1 LSLRRFALERP
12 LIQQH
17 WDHHAQQQW
26 YDKISRWTRKM
37 STQVSKT
44 AAYTVEAEVY
54 WVRVDA
60 TGGAVTITLPPAG
73 EVGRP
78 LGFIKTDSSTNAV
91 TIDGSGTETISG
103 SSTITLAAQYDSI
116 QIRDNGTAWDIEVRT
131 QANVTTIGGLTP
143 NDGNFMVGNGT
154 TWVEESGN
162 TARTSLGLGTG
173 DSPQF
178 TAVNIGD
185 ASDTTI
191 TRSGGGDIAVE
202 GNVVYRAGGT
212 DVPITD
218 GGTGSSTAAGAATN
232 LGLGT
237 GNSPQF
243 TAVNVGHASDTTIAR
258 SASGVI
264 TVEAQTVPTLNL
276 AHTWTLAQ
284 TFSAPPVVPSYA
296 VAGVPSASPAAQ
308 IAYISNET
316 GGAVLAF
323 SDGTNWRRVTDRAI
337 VS

>member
-1 LSLRRFALERP
+1 
-12 LIQQH
+12 
-17 WDHHAQQQW
+17 
-26 YDKISRWTRKM
+26 
-37 STQVSKT
+37 
-44 AAYTVEAEVY
+44 
-54 WVRVDA
+54 
-60 TGGAVTITLPPAG
+60 
-73 EVGRP
+73 
-78 LGFIKTDSSTNAV
+78 
-91 TIDGSGTETISG
+91 
-103 SSTITLAAQYDSI
+103 
-116 QIRDNGTAWDIEVRT
+116 
-131 QANVTTIGGLTP
+131 
-143 NDGNFMVGNGT
+143 MVGNGT

>member
-1 LSLRRFALERP
+1 MRPFALKRP
-12 LIQQH
+12 LNVQQ
-17 WDHHAQQQW
+17 DHVAHQLW
-26 YDKISRWTRKM
+26 YDDISRFTRAITTVKA
-37 STQVSKT
+37 VT
-44 AAYTVEAEVY
+44 AAYTVEPDIY
-54 WVRVDA
+54 WTRIDA
-60 TGGAVTITLPPAG
+60 TGGAVTVTLPPAG
-73 EVGRP
+73 EIGRP

-91 TIDGSGTETISG
+91 TVDGSGSETISG
-103 SSTITLAAQYDSI
+103 SSTITLAGQYDSI

-131 QANVTTIGGLTP
+131 QANITTIGGLTP
-143 NDGNFMVGNGT
+143 NDGNLMVGNGT

-162 TARTSLGLGTG
+162 TARTSLGVGTG

-178 TAVNIGD
+178 TAVNVGH
-185 ASDTTI
+185 ASDTTV
-191 TRSGGGDIAVE
+191 TRSGAGDLAVE
-202 GNVVYRAGGT
+202 GNLVYRAGGT

-218 GGTGSSTAAGAATN
+218 GGTGASTAAAAATN

-237 GNSPQF
+237 TDSPQF

-258 SASGVI
+258 SAAGVV
-264 TVEAQTVPTLNL
+264 TVEGQTVPTLNL

-284 TFSAPPVVPSYA
+284 TFSAPPVVPSYT